1 MAAVVAEVTAVV
13 AAAAEARLVHADRS
27 ILKIDVTSVVRRATT
42 PTSVIATTG
51 DVNQEVEVVEG
62 WLLEVM
68 AAVCRQEVVAD
79 RPTGRVGAEVAEEA
93 ILVAEVVV
101 VAAVAPLGAVVAPRV
116 ALEVPGVEAAPPGV
130 EASPVALHRGRL
142 VHP

>member
-1 MAAVVAEVTAVV
+1 MAAVVEEVTVV
-13 AAAAEARLVHADRS
+13 AAEVRLVHADRS
-27 ILKIDVTSVVRRATT
+27 ILKIDVTSVARRATT

-51 DVNQEVEVVEG
+51 DVNQEVVEG

-79 RPTGRVGAEVAEEA
+79 RPAGRVGAEAAEEA

-101 VAAVAPLGAVVAPRV
+101 VAAVVPLEAGVVP
-116 ALEVPGVEAAPPGV
+116 PGVEAAPPGV

>member
-27 ILKIDVTSVVRRATT
+27 ILKIDVTSVARRATT

-51 DVNQEVEVVEG
+51 DVNQEVVEG